1 MNKFLLYL
9 VFFLIIPST
18 VHAGI
23 TGKIAGKI
31 TDQETGEPLPGVNV
45 IIEGTKLGDAS
56 NADGHFSINNIPP
69 GEYTVVFSAVGY
81 QKKSFIKVKVSVDFT
96 TRLDVKLSSEVYSTD
111 AVVIEAKAPLIR
123 TDLTSSQTTIDAN
136 QIANLPVESVNQIL
150 TLQAGV
156 TQGVGGDI
164 HIRGGRSSEIS
175 YTINGVSIANPFD
188 NSTTVSIATN
198 AIQELSVIS
207 GTFNAEY
214 GNAMSGIVNSITKEG
229 GSKYSGQLAFY
240 TGDHIS
246 SKQDPFF
253 NVGDLDM
260 LSNNVTEF
268 TFGGPI
274 PMAEDYVGFFFSG
287 RVDNDK
293 GWLYGVRQH
302 LISDSAYVNPTNPND
317 IRIARSG
324 DNSVVSMNPSRD
336 ISATAKVTLKPF
348 STLKINFDLVYS
360 KSRYKAYSH
369 DFKYNPDGTLNYYEQ
384 GMLNSIEV
392 RHAWDNQTFYSLK
405 GSFNLHNY
413 SSFLFPLLDANNQPV
428 DFEPGMSLAGLH
440 ASPAYQPT
448 EKLNTPVE
456 YLFYFGGTS
465 NSHSYEKSNTTL
477 IKFDW
482 ASQIHPSHELK
493 FGLQTKMHQLD
504 FEDFSVRRD
513 TTTFRTP
520 TILSIETP
528 YHDYYVKKPYELSA
542 YLQDK
547 MEYESI
553 ILNVGLRWD
562 YFNPNSQYSTN
573 VLYPTPKDPDIPA
586 SFDKSTLLKDAP
598 GKHQISPRI
607 GISFPI
613 TDKGIIHFSYGHFFQ
628 MPPFQYLYANSAFKF
643 SYAVGRPLYGNAN
656 LNPEKTVTYEIGLQ
670 QQLMEDLAFN
680 VTGFFK
686 DVRDLLATQVIRVRG
701 DKTYNKYIN
710 KDYGSIKGIT
720 FTLTKRRTLQD
731 MLGVTVDYTY
741 QVAEGND
748 TDPDAFFLDLSSGRQ
763 SEKTVIFLPWDQAHT
778 LNTTVSVGETGNW
791 NLSFIGKIGSGL
803 PYTPEIFE
811 KQVYVR
817 TNSGRRPS
825 TFSVDLFAEKTFDF
839 KEYNINLFLKVFNL
853 FDRLNQ
859 RIVYLDTGRS
869 DYSLLQTTGG
879 VKAAQELSERIDGVA
894 SPDDYFNRPN
904 YYYPPREV
912 RVGASVEF

>member
-348 STLKINFDLVYS
+348 STLKINYDLVYS

-405 GSFNLHNY
+405 GSFNLHNS

-465 NSHSYEKSNTTL
+465 NSHSYEKSRTTL

>member
-348 STLKINFDLVYS
+348 STLKINYDLVYS

>member
-405 GSFNLHNY
+405 GSFNLHNS

>member
-348 STLKINFDLVYS
+348 STLKINYDLVYS

-465 NSHSYEKSNTTL
+465 NSHSYEKSRTTL